1 MGLDEARESMI
12 MRAQGDQSGEV
23 RMVDQERWAEIQR
36 LFHAARVSIAEI
48 GRRLDVDRKTVRR
61 SLRQATW
68 QPYHRAVVTE
78 TRLTAHAD
86 FVRARAPQVNYSA
99 RILYQELRANRG
111 YTGSYETVKWFV
123 APLREVQLQAERAR
137 LRFETPPGHQSQI
150 DWGQATVPFRTGP
163 IVVHVFVLTL
173 GFSRRGFYYACAD
186 ERMAQ
191 FLEAHERAFAHFGG
205 HTREHLYD
213 RPRTVCYPDD
223 TGRRIWNPTF
233 KAFADYWG
241 VEPRV
246 CRPYR
251 PQTKGKVE
259 SGVKYVKRNFLP
271 GRTFVDLV
279 DFQVQL
285 DEWNATIADHRLHGT
300 THERPLARFERERE
314 HLVPLG
320 GQRSF
325 QQEARVS
332 RIVAED
338 YLVSLATNRYSV
350 PFRFI
355 GQRVEVQ
362 QRGDTVHIF
371 HRDQEIATHPVLPGP
386 HQLRILP
393 EHGPGAIARLPRQ
406 RRSTLSEPT
415 PRASALPEVEIRDLA
430 WYEVVCGSAT
440 AQEVHP

>member
-1 MGLDEARESMI
+1 MELDETRATTI
-12 MRAQGDQSGEV
+12 MQPQGHHTGEV
-23 RMVDQERWAEIQR
+23 CMVDQERWAEIRR
-36 LFHAARVSIAEI
+36 LRHDERGSIAEI
-48 GRRLDVDRKTVRR
+48 ARRLDLDRKTVRR
-61 SLRQATW
+61 SLRQTTW
-68 QPYHRAVVTE
+68 QPYRRAAVTE

-86 FVRARAPQVNYSA
+86 FVRTRAPQVHYSA
-99 RILYQELRANRG
+99 RILYQELRASRA
-111 YTGSYETVKWFV
+111 YTGSYETVKRFV
-123 APLREVQLQAERAR
+123 APLREVQLQAERA
-137 LRFETPPGHQSQI
+137 LVRFETPPGQQSQI
-150 DWGQATVPFRTGP
+150 DWGQVRVSFRAGP
-163 IVVHVFVLTL
+163 QVVHVFVLTL

-271 GRTFVDLV
+271 GRTFVDLA

-285 DEWNATIADHRLHGT
+285 DEWNTTIADRRLHGT
-300 THERPLARFERERE
+300 THELPLARFERERE

-325 QQEARVS
+325 QQEARVA

-338 YLVSLATNRYSV
+338 YLVSVATNRYSV
-350 PFRFI
+350 PCRFI

-371 HRDQEIATHPVLPGP
+371 HRGQEIATHPVLPGP

-415 PRASALPEVEIRDLA
+415 PRTAALPEVEIRDLA
-430 WYEVVCGSAT
+430 WYEAVCGSAA